1 MPEDLL
7 LRPRFIQEQQAVFER
22 LCQDLAGL
30 AGLHVVIGHV
40 LARQDRLYNAATVVC
55 EGRVLG
61 SYCKR
66 ELPNYSVFDEQRY
79 FSAHGEAFGFT
90 VKGVRFGLNIC
101 EDIWSQRRGAGGKGR
116 FGHCILQGMVLA
128 RRVQYW

>member
-1 MPEDLL
+1 AQINACVGDLAGNAARVLQAAQQAAGQGADVLVTPELVLTGYPPEDLL
-7 LRPRFIQEQQAVFER
+7 LRPRFIEAQQAVFER

-40 LARQDRLYNAATVVC
+40 LARQDRLYNAASVVC

-79 FSAHGEAFGFT
+79 FS
-90 VKGVRFGLNIC
+90 
-101 EDIWSQRRGAGGKGR
+101 
-116 FGHCILQGMVLA
+116 
-128 RRVQYW
+128 